1 MKRINKCEFSKFCLV
16 SIQFKVVTTVTWLFS
31 KYILLLSQIS
41 QQQHKS
47 QLRLIF
53 LPCFS
58 FSKLKSIFLD
68 VMFRYLSILP
78 RWNSYLLLVTSV
90 EFSLLLNPSS
100 KYQFIC
106 CYEQMIPTHLLTL
119 SQFFTFSRVYRMKH
133 WIFKVNSRSMEI
145 LY

>member
-1 MKRINKCEFSKFCLV
+1 MKRINKCKFSKFCLV
-16 SIQFKVVTTVTWLFS
+16 SIQFKLVTTVTWLFS

-53 LPCFS
+53 PPCFS
-58 FSKLKSIFLD
+58 FSKLSSIFLD
-68 VMFRYLSILP
+68 VVLP
-78 RWNSYLLLVTSV
+78 RWNSYLLLVTSM
-90 EFSLLLNPSS
+90 EFSLLLHPSS

-106 CYEQMIPTHLLTL
+106 CYELMIPTHLLTL

-133 WIFKVNSRSMEI
+133 WIFKVNSKSMEI